1 MLVNG
6 TCTPLTTVT
15 VPVTDALAVESR
27 IVREARRNFSPLRV
41 QHLWDAIGTV
51 QAHHHKPAIDRMARY
66 MRTHHG
72 LRQERTQ
79 KLLDL
84 GVYDNVIKRETT
96 IGTKGNK
103 KGIEELAYR
112 KPTPNMLPK
121 ERHDWYC
128 FHCHNGGEVVL
139 CIGCHRVYHESCLKE
154 PLSEV
159 NGFNC
164 NFCKITQ
171 KVPEV
176 ATVNERERK
185 DLNHKLL
192 LNVKK
197 LREKMPGNLMARE
210 LPERPPKKQ
219 KKYEEKMQ
227 EGEGDPMSP
236 KLDDKKPE
244 PEDDSWRA
252 KFLLKEPMDFDM
264 MEHKCQSNKYRIVEE
279 FIEDALLIVHNTA
292 IYHGGNSN
300 MADVARQMF
309 RDCTDDL
316 FRDCTDDVKRRDSYR
331 FATER
336 PTKSTPVMTETSETG
351 TTTGLD
357 DNMVSSSSQEP
368 RTSTIAVQT
377 PSKLLKDLIA
387 GSPKISKELRQLKEK
402 IRAEVEADKDQEKK
416 RAVNDATSGL
426 KRDLERLKADHA
438 TEIEQL
444 NEKQKQE
451 LIDLK
456 KKPWCDNC
464 EKEAILWCCYLKQF
478 DESVNSLLDN

>member
-1 MLVNG
+1 MLVNA
-6 TCTPLTTVT
+6 TYTPLVT

-51 QAHHHKPAIDRMARY
+51 QAHKHKPAIDRMARY

-72 LRQERTQ
+72 LRQKRTQ
-79 KLLDL
+79 ELLDL
-84 GVYDNVIKRETT
+84 GVYDNVIKLETT

-121 ERHDWYC
+121 ERYDWYC

-176 ATVNERERK
+176 NERERK

-192 LNVKK
+192 LSVKK

-219 KKYEEKMQ
+219 KKYEE
-227 EGEGDPMSP
+227 GEG
-236 KLDDKKPE
+236 DKKPE

-264 MEHKCQSNKYRIVEE
+264 MGHKCQSNKYRIVEE

-292 IYHGGNSN
+292 IYHGSNSN

-316 FRDCTDDVKRRDSYR
+316 FRDCTDDLKRRDSYR

-377 PSKLLKDLIA
+377 PYKLLKDLIA

-478 DESVNSLLDN
+478 DENTGVNSLLDN

>member
-1 MLVNG
+1 M
-6 TCTPLTTVT
+6 
-15 VPVTDALAVESR
+15 
-27 IVREARRNFSPLRV
+27 
-41 QHLWDAIGTV
+41 
-51 QAHHHKPAIDRMARY
+51 
-66 MRTHHG
+66 
-72 LRQERTQ
+72 
-79 KLLDL
+79 
-84 GVYDNVIKRETT
+84 
-96 IGTKGNK
+96 
-103 KGIEELAYR
+103 
-112 KPTPNMLPK
+112 
-121 ERHDWYC
+121 
-128 FHCHNGGEVVL
+128 
-139 CIGCHRVYHESCLKE
+139 
-154 PLSEV
+154 
-159 NGFNC
+159 
-164 NFCKITQ
+164 
-171 KVPEV
+171 
-176 ATVNERERK
+176 NERERK

-192 LNVKK
+192 LSVKK

-219 KKYEEKMQ
+219 KNMKK
-227 EGEGDPMSP
+227 
-236 KLDDKKPE
+236 KCKKDDKKPE

-316 FRDCTDDVKRRDSYR
+316 FRDCTDDLKRRDSYR

-351 TTTGLD
+351 ATTGLD

-451 LIDLK
+451 LLDLK
-456 KKPWCDNC
+456 KKQWVSTIHRSDC
-464 EKEAILWCCYLKQF
+464 K
-478 DESVNSLLDN
+478 

>member
-51 QAHHHKPAIDRMARY
+51 QAHKHKPAIDRMARY

-72 LRQERTQ
+72 LRQKRTQ
-79 KLLDL
+79 ELLDL
-84 GVYDNVIKRETT
+84 GVYDNVIKLETT

-121 ERHDWYC
+121 ERYDWYC

-176 ATVNERERK
+176 NERERK

-192 LNVKK
+192 LSVKK

-219 KKYEEKMQ
+219 KKYEE
-227 EGEGDPMSP
+227 GEG
-236 KLDDKKPE
+236 DKKPE

-264 MEHKCQSNKYRIVEE
+264 MGHKCQSNKYRIVEE

-292 IYHGGNSN
+292 IYHGSNSN

-316 FRDCTDDVKRRDSYR
+316 FRDCTDDLKRRDSYR

-456 KKPWCDNC
+456 KKPWCYNC
-464 EKEAILWCCYLKQF
+464 KKEAILWCCVF
-478 DESVNSLLDN
+478 ETIDENTGVNSLLDN

>member
-1 MLVNG
+1 M
-6 TCTPLTTVT
+6 
-15 VPVTDALAVESR
+15 
-27 IVREARRNFSPLRV
+27 
-41 QHLWDAIGTV
+41 
-51 QAHHHKPAIDRMARY
+51 
-66 MRTHHG
+66 
-72 LRQERTQ
+72 
-79 KLLDL
+79 
-84 GVYDNVIKRETT
+84 
-96 IGTKGNK
+96 
-103 KGIEELAYR
+103 
-112 KPTPNMLPK
+112 
-121 ERHDWYC
+121 
-128 FHCHNGGEVVL
+128 
-139 CIGCHRVYHESCLKE
+139 
-154 PLSEV
+154 
-159 NGFNC
+159 
-164 NFCKITQ
+164 
-171 KVPEV
+171 
-176 ATVNERERK
+176 NERERK

-192 LNVKK
+192 LSVKK

-244 PEDDSWRA
+244 PEDDRWRA

-316 FRDCTDDVKRRDSYR
+316 KRRDSYR

-351 TTTGLD
+351 ATTGLD

-451 LIDLK
+451 LLDLK
-456 KKPWCDNC
+456 KKQWVSTIHRSDC
-464 EKEAILWCCYLKQF
+464 K
-478 DESVNSLLDN
+478 

>member
-1 MLVNG
+1 
-6 TCTPLTTVT
+6 
-15 VPVTDALAVESR
+15 
-27 IVREARRNFSPLRV
+27 
-41 QHLWDAIGTV
+41 
-51 QAHHHKPAIDRMARY
+51 
-66 MRTHHG
+66 
-72 LRQERTQ
+72 
-79 KLLDL
+79 
-84 GVYDNVIKRETT
+84 
-96 IGTKGNK
+96 
-103 KGIEELAYR
+103 
-112 KPTPNMLPK
+112 
-121 ERHDWYC
+121 
-128 FHCHNGGEVVL
+128 
-139 CIGCHRVYHESCLKE
+139 
-154 PLSEV
+154 
-159 NGFNC
+159 
-164 NFCKITQ
+164 
-171 KVPEV
+171 
-176 ATVNERERK
+176 
-185 DLNHKLL
+185 
-192 LNVKK
+192 
-197 LREKMPGNLMARE
+197 
-210 LPERPPKKQ
+210 
-219 KKYEEKMQ
+219 MQ

-252 KFLLKEPMDFDM
+252 KFLLKEPMDFNM

-316 FRDCTDDVKRRDSYR
+316 FRDCTDDVNRRDSYR

-387 GSPKISKELRQLKEK
+387 GSPKISKELRKEVRQLKEK

-416 RAVNDATSGL
+416 RAVNVATRSL
-426 KRDLERLKADHA
+426 ERDLERLKADHA

-456 KKPWCDNC
+456 KKQWVRHLH
-464 EKEAILWCCYLKQF
+464 IF
-478 DESVNSLLDN
+478 